1 MEIATEMT
9 GKPVAFEISAYNVD
23 KPPLPQ
29 EVILDRMAQFAGR
42 QPVYVTNAPTFLEK
56 ARLFPQTTFVVG
68 YDTAVRILAPR
79 YYHDSYDE
87 MLAALDE
94 LREQACH
101 FLVAGR
107 ANDAGEFF
115 QADDLAVPAGYE
127 ALFTPIPSYKFRRDI
142 SSTEIRSQ
150 RQK

>member
-1 MEIATEMT
+1 
-9 GKPVAFEISAYNVD
+9 
-23 KPPLPQ
+23 
-29 EVILDRMAQFAGR
+29 
-42 QPVYVTNAPTFLEK
+42 
-56 ARLFPQTTFVVG
+56 TTFVVG

-79 YYHDSYDE
+79 YYHDSYEE

-94 LREQACH
+94 MRQRGCR

-107 ANDAGEFF
+107 ANEEGEYF
-115 QADDLAVPAGYE
+115 QADDLEVPAGYE
-127 ALFTPIPSYKFRRDI
+127 SLFTPIPSHKFRRDI